1 MDLEA
6 NNLLPPLQ
14 SAYRRNHSTETALLK
29 VLSDSFLAADEGS
42 VTLLGLLD
50 LSAAFDTVDHE
61 ILLHRLRHSFG
72 ISEKVLAWIT
82 SFLNGRT
89 QQVEYHGIKSAM
101 GVLVSGVPQG
111 SVLGP
116 LLFSLYTTD
125 LFTIIKDCGMNA
137 HCYADDTQTY
147 ISTPAKNAASAR
159 KIFVDCVACVEQW
172 MNSNR
177 LKLNADKTQIIWLG
191 TRQQLSKVSSED
203 FVLGTSFN
211 YSISPSDSVNNLGFI
226 FDSNMNFSKQIIN
239 SCKLCFF
246 QLRQLR
252 SIRRSLTTEATALIV
267 HAFINS
273 RLDYCNSLLYGISD
287 CLLNKLQRVQ
297 NAAARLIA
305 NKRKYDHITPVLRD
319 TLHWLPIPQRI
330 DYKLSML
337 VFKGLNGMGPQYL
350 SELLVPVSSV
360 TGRQQLRSAQKCD
373 LVVPRTRC
381 STLGSRAFA
390 VCGPTVWN
398 SIPRDIRIQSKSV
411 HEFGKKLKTHL
422 FKLAYGI

>member
-1 MDLEA
+1 MA
-6 NNLLPPLQ
+6 P
-14 SAYRRNHSTETALLK
+14 S
-29 VLSDSFLAADEGS
+29 
-42 VTLLGLLD
+42 
-50 LSAAFDTVDHE
+50 
-61 ILLHRLRHSFG
+61 HSFG

-147 ISTPAKNAASAR
+147 ISTPAKNAVSAR

-246 QLRQLR
+246 
-252 SIRRSLTTEATALIV
+252 
-267 HAFINS
+267 
-273 RLDYCNSLLYGISD
+273 
-287 CLLNKLQRVQ
+287 
-297 NAAARLIA
+297 
-305 NKRKYDHITPVLRD
+305 
-319 TLHWLPIPQRI
+319 
-330 DYKLSML
+330 
-337 VFKGLNGMGPQYL
+337 
-350 SELLVPVSSV
+350 
-360 TGRQQLRSAQKCD
+360 
-373 LVVPRTRC
+373 
-381 STLGSRAFA
+381 
-390 VCGPTVWN
+390 
-398 SIPRDIRIQSKSV
+398 
-411 HEFGKKLKTHL
+411 
-422 FKLAYGI
+422 